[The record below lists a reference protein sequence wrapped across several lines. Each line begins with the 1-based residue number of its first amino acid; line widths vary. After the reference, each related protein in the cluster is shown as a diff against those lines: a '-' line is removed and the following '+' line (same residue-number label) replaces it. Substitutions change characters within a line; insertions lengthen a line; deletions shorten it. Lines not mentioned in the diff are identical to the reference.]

1 MPRKKQSDSVAIWVI
16 VAIFCLA
23 IIIFLKP
30 ESGVSGSSINIR
42 EYGVSDYQVT
52 EEGKIQANVNLM
64 QSVLMDLDSW
74 TTRTSVAE
82 NIVKKSNMVNG
93 LINLYQENPPTII
106 PSGALDAVR
115 NGANKISE
123 EFINANM
130 CLKRAGYLYG
140 HQEEGLDFIITTEWR
155 YRKCRDRHNE
165 DWLASF
171 VKHNYYTDEGEF
183 ICGQDS
189 DLLFAINLE
198 TGETST
204 DTYNC

>member
-1 MPRKKQSDSVAIWVI
+1 MPRKKHSDSVAVWVM

-30 ESGVSGSSINIR
+30 EVGVSGSSIEIR
-42 EYGVSDYQVT
+42 EYGVSNYQLT
-52 EEGKIQANVNLM
+52 EKGKIQTHVSLM

-82 NIVKKSNMVNG
+82 NIVKKSNMVNEM
-93 LINLYQENPPTII
+93 INIYQENPPTTI

-115 NGANKISE
+115 SRADEVSE

-130 CLKRAGYLYG
+130 CLKRVGYLYG
-140 HQEEGLDFIITTEWR
+140 HQKEGLDFTITTEWR

-165 DWLASF
+165 DWLVAF
-171 VKHNYYTDEGEF
+171 VKHNYYTDKGEF